1 MSHRVSR
8 AESVFQGIQY
18 CRGVSMVPEDY
29 TAGSASQR
37 LGQTCPCEL
46 LVLFVCI
53 HYIFLCYEKISVK
66 KEANRANILSW
77 LMV

>member
-1 MSHRVSR
+1 MSHRISR
-8 AESVFQGIQY
+8 AESVFQEIQY
-18 CRGVSMVPEDY
+18 CRGVFMVPEDCA
-29 TAGSASQR
+29 TGSASQR

-46 LVLFVCI
+46 LILFVCI

-66 KEANRANILSW
+66 KEANRASISSW